1 VLAQAL
7 DRRHLALADSL
18 RERDAR
24 ERGRAVEEDR
34 ARTAVTF
41 AAGDLRPRQ
50 PEIVAE
56 RLGKGLQDGAVDRV
70 AAAVDDELSQRPPS
84 A

>member
-1 VLAQAL
+1 VVAEAL
-7 DRRHLALADSL
+7 DRRDLALADGL

-24 ERGRAVEEDR
+24 ERGRSVEEDGAR
-34 ARTAVTF
+34 AAVSL

-56 RLGKGLQDGAVDRV
+56 RLGKCLQDGAVDRI
-70 AAAVDDELSQRPPS
+70 AATVDDEVSQRPPS

>member
-1 VLAQAL
+1 MVAQAL
-7 DRRHLALADSL
+7 DRRDLALADGL

-24 ERGRAVEEDR
+24 ERGRAVEEDG
-34 ARTAVTF
+34 AGAAVPF

-50 PEIVAE
+50 PEVVAE